1 MRKRIRTHQ
10 ARLGMFVEEVEGH
23 GEGKSYR
30 RGFLIASPQELAD
43 IHKSKIISLVID
55 TAQGADVA
63 DDGTAA
69 RVEAAL
75 LSRFSSNEI
84 HTARELIKETKPV
97 IHQLFSEARLSGLP
111 DLNRAHQVAD
121 HIVET
126 AQTSIVAIIGVSR
139 LKTRDE
145 TTYLHSLA
153 VSALMVSFG
162 RSLGLPDETI
172 RALSVGGL
180 LHDIGKMAVPV
191 EILSSAR
198 KLSVRELAII
208 KAHPV
213 RGHQMLR
220 QFDELP
226 PLVLDVCLHHHE
238 RYDGAGYPAGLEG
251 ERIPFAARLA
261 AICDV
266 YEAMTTIRP
275 YKRAWS
281 SAQTIELMLQAHG
294 QFDPALLRRF
304 VSMILSGE
312 TV

>member
-10 ARLGMFVEEVEGH
+10 ARLGMYVEEVEGH
-23 GEGKSYR
+23 GDGTSCR
-30 RGFLIASPQELAD
+30 QGFLIASPEELAA

-55 TAQGADVA
+55 TAQGADVT

-69 RVEAAL
+69 RLEAAL
-75 LSRFSSNEI
+75 LSRFSSSEI
-84 HTARELIKETKPV
+84 NSARELIKDTKPV

-126 AQTSIVAIIGVSR
+126 AQSSIVAIIGVSR

-162 RSLGLPDETI
+162 RSLGLADETA

-191 EILSSAR
+191 EILSSPR
-198 KLSVRELAII
+198 KLNGRELAIV

-220 QFDELP
+220 QFEELP

-238 RYDGAGYPAGLEG
+238 RYDGAGYPSGLKG

-312 TV
+312 AI